1 MVVDFSLLLAT
12 IFISFSQGTLA
23 CDRILSNEVV
33 GPMTSILG
41 SLECRDYSFFLHRET
56 CLMGNKFES
65 SWDVKVHNWYGNCPI
80 DYSVVNTCDGNCG
93 DGLSF
98 LGNFEIECPLG
109 IILCPFQYTVYDCRA
124 EWEWREENSCDGG
137 RPVKVRRRI
146 CVDCKGDVVDEELC
160 RLTNGSVTMEEREIC
175 PTDKRYHTEWEI
187 SECKFNHPK
196 CYPEQNF
203 TRKCI
208 NDTWSLEGSP
218 CDKENLEVTL
228 PCQLEYDCCN
238 CKNRTQCQEC
248 TDEYLIGLPT
258 EPTPN
263 TTTSQVTTV
272 EATTKPLNRSDTGGN
287 FEISVEGVSGAL
299 ETEAM
304 IGIISGPAVLFVAM
318 VIGTIYLY
326 HRRKRLKQ
334 KIEDKASVH
343 STVLSEPIA

>member
-1 MVVDFSLLLAT
+1 MF
-12 IFISFSQGTLA
+12 
-23 CDRILSNEVV
+23 
-33 GPMTSILG
+33 
-41 SLECRDYSFFLHRET
+41 
-56 CLMGNKFES
+56 
-65 SWDVKVHNWYGNCPI
+65 
-80 DYSVVNTCDGNCG
+80 
-93 DGLSF
+93 
-98 LGNFEIECPLG
+98 
-109 IILCPFQYTVYDCRA
+109 
-124 EWEWREENSCDGG
+124 
-137 RPVKVRRRI
+137 
-146 CVDCKGDVVDEELC
+146 
-160 RLTNGSVTMEEREIC
+160 
-175 PTDKRYHTEWEI
+175 
-187 SECKFNHPK
+187 
-196 CYPEQNF
+196 
-203 TRKCI
+203 CI
-208 NDTWSLEGSP
+208 R
-218 CDKENLEVTL
+218 
-228 PCQLEYDCCN
+228 
-238 CKNRTQCQEC
+238 NRTQCQEC